1 MNYFKFA
8 PIFFIGISV
17 NLAVSSFLFAEDNR
31 PIEGYSAQ
39 VPLKAQAEHALTKK
53 QYLLAV
59 SLLTKLLKSSIL
71 SKNDD
76 ERAFAIEF
84 LGVAKERLFQ
94 LAFAKKYYLDYLKK
108 FPKHVHHARVKQR
121 LRGLL
126 GMQSLA
132 SNNQKILK
140 SGNQRRRKQLNNT
153 RGSLGASYRKSDL
166 VNDLGKRRE
175 TLSLVGIDLN
185 VRGQYELSASSLQV
199 KVSAGHY
206 QDLTED
212 ERSTN
217 DRLSYLNVIWKSNDG
232 SYRVDIG
239 RQRNRRKGLFN
250 RFDGVVFGYGV
261 NKSQTLNFYA
271 GYPVASSKNLFL
283 DPDRSFVGVSYDWD
297 DVLKNID
304 ISLFAINQTIE
315 SLTDRRAIG
324 GELRY
329 VNQRTSVFSLID
341 YDIFHSE
348 LNAFLL
354 SGSYSTKARTRFNW
368 SLNQRKS
375 PYISTRNALIG
386 QPADSLEELQN
397 LFITD
402 DEVLDLALD
411 RTLESRSA
419 SFQVSYPISKNYEI
433 SSNIN
438 WLDLSG
444 APSSGGVAEIID
456 RGAQIYLNS
465 YLRVSKLF
473 SKNDTN
479 QLGIRISKL
488 ETSDVWSVYISSQ
501 YRWLRLWNFS
511 GKLRYDQRENT
522 NGSSQQNIS
531 PSFRIQYQEKE
542 HFIYTEL
549 GAILYTNQ
557 LVGLGD
563 FKTDIYY
570 LYLGYQFY
578 F

>member
-1 MNYFKFA
+1 MKYFKLS
-8 PIFFIGISV
+8 PILLIGICAS
-17 NLAVSSFLFAEDNR
+17 LSFSSCLFAE
-31 PIEGYSAQ
+31 EGQRFDRHLKQ
-39 VPLKAQAEHALTKK
+39 VSLKERAEKALTKK
-53 QYLLAV
+53 QYPLAV
-59 SLLTKLLKSSIL
+59 SLLTKLLNSAKL

-76 ERAFAIEF
+76 KRAFAIEF
-84 LGVAKERLFQ
+84 LGVAKERQFQ
-94 LAFAKKYYLDYLKK
+94 LAFAKKYYLMYLKE
-108 FPKHVHHARVKQR
+108 FPKHTYHSRVKQR

-126 GMQSLA
+126 GMQSIV
-132 SNNQKILK
+132 SNSQQVLEK
-140 SGNQRRRKQLNNT
+140 GNHRRRKQINNT

-166 VNDLGKRRE
+166 VNDLGERRE
-175 TLSLVGIDLN
+175 TLSLVGVDLN
-185 VRGQYELSASSLQV
+185 VRGLYELDDSSLQV
-199 KVSAGHY
+199 KISAGHY
-206 QDLTED
+206 QDLTDD

-217 DRLSYLNVIWKSNDG
+217 DRLSYLNAVWKSNDG
-232 SYRVDIG
+232 SYQVDFG

-261 NKSQTLNFYA
+261 NKSQTLNFYT
-271 GYPVASSKNLFL
+271 GYPVASSRNLFV
-283 DPDRSFVGVSYDWD
+283 DTERSFVGASYDWND
-297 DVLKNID
+297 IFKNID
-304 ISLFAINQTIE
+304 ISLFVLNQTIE
-315 SLTDRRAIG
+315 SLTDRRAVG
-324 GELRY
+324 AELKY
-329 VNQRTSVFSLID
+329 INQRTSVFSLID

-348 LNAFLL
+348 LNAILL
-354 SGSYSTKARTRFNW
+354 SGSYSTKERTRFNW

-397 LFITD
+397 LFLTD
-402 DEVLDLALD
+402 DEILNLALD

-419 SFQVSYPISKNYEI
+419 SFQVSYPISKKYEI

-444 APSSGGVAEIID
+444 APASGGVTEIID

-465 YLRVSKLF
+465 YLRASKLF
-473 SKNDTN
+473 SQNDTN
-479 QLGIRISKL
+479 QLGIRISQRD
-488 ETSDVWSVYISSQ
+488 TSDVWSVYVSSQ
-501 YRWLRLWNFS
+501 YRWLRLWTFS
-511 GKLRYDQRENT
+511 SKLRYDQRENT
-522 NGSSQQNIS
+522 NGSSQENIS

-570 LYLGYQFY
+570 LYVGYQFY